1 MVDEQSQRSVPCEEF
16 TFADQDVMLMVLGAR
31 CEHLRA
37 LERELGLSF
46 GQRGLS
52 VHVRGEPEQVLAAMG
67 LFDQLTRACR
77 TGRSF
82 TEMDIVRGARILAE
96 DPASSLDAIFNDVVY
111 ITARKRVVSPKGL
124 SQKRYV
130 EDIRKNDLTFAVGP
144 AGTGK
149 TYLAVAAAVADLM
162 QRRFRRLVLAR
173 PAVEAGERLGF
184 LPGDMAEKIN
194 PYLRPLYDS
203 LDDMLGQEKT
213 QTLIAQGQIEIAP
226 LAFMRGRTLNDAF
239 VILDEAQNT
248 TREQMKMFLTRLGYS
263 SKAVV
268 TGDATQIDL
277 PTGTVSGLVDAVSI
291 LRGVPGIAFSRFSD
305 ADVVRHPLVQE
316 IIRAYEGRRP
326 DQSSRTA
333 QGDPR

>member
-1 MVDEQSQRSVPCEEF
+1 MVDEQSQCGVLCDEF
-16 TFADQDVMLMVLGAR
+16 AFSDQDVMLKVLGAG

-37 LERELGLSF
+37 LEREFGLSF
-46 GQRGLS
+46 GHRGLS
-52 VHVRGEPEQVLAAMG
+52 VRIRGDSPRVLAAMS
-67 LFDQLTRACR
+67 LLDQLTRACR
-77 TGRSF
+77 AGRIF
-82 TEMDIVRGARILAE
+82 TQMDVIRGARILADAPE
-96 DPASSLDAIFNDVVY
+96 ANLDAIFNDVVY
-111 ITARKRVVSPKGL
+111 ITSRKRVVSPKGL
-124 SQKRYV
+124 AQKSYV
-130 EDIRKNDLTFAVGP
+130 EALRKNDLTFAVGP

-149 TYLAVAAAVADLM
+149 TYLAVAVAVADLM
-162 QRRFRRLVLAR
+162 QRRYRRLVLAR

-194 PYLRPLYDS
+194 PYLRPLYDA

-213 QTLIAQGQIEIAP
+213 QSLIAQGQIEIAP

-277 PTGTVSGLVDAVSI
+277 PAGTVSGLIDAVSV
-291 LRGVPGIAFSRFSD
+291 LRGVPGIAFSRFS
-305 ADVVRHPLVQE
+305 AGDVVRHPLVQE
-316 IIRAYEGRRP
+316 IIRAYEGKRP
-326 DQSSRTA
+326 DLPEESVEGELR
-333 QGDPR
+333 